1 MTNPTISCDTLEEI
15 LEKVDFFDDYQE
27 DETEEVVEYLQ
38 GILNKDLNIFL
49 DKIFNQ
55 YRGSKTDEEYYIGHI
70 INGLLK
76 AGIDYKDINYDI
88 AKKCIEKGFVLEVID
103 NSDDWEWL
111 KEQSTYSTIDTM
123 YKNHNFYELYVDV
136 DNFSGDKSEL
146 ISVFKN
152 LKQLGEVY
160 IMVTNKKQVDK
171 DLANAFY
178 GVFYR

>member
-1 MTNPTISCDTLEEI
+1 MTKTTISVDTLEDI
-15 LEKVDFFDDYQE
+15 LEKVSFFDDYQE
-27 DETEEVVEYLQ
+27 DEIEEVVDYLQ
-38 GILNKDLNIFL
+38 GILSKDLNKFL
-49 DKIFNQ
+49 SKIFNQ
-55 YRGSKTDEEYYIGHI
+55 YQGETSNEEYYRGNI

-76 AGIDYKDINYDI
+76 AGIEYKDINYDI

-171 DLANAFY
+171 ELENAFY